1 MRELRLRA
9 EKMRPG
15 EDHYNFSLEEK
26 DRMLGATPNRMTI
39 YIFKEAI

>member
-1 MRELRLRA
+1 MRGLRLRA

-26 DRMLGATPNRMTI
+26 DRMSGANPDQMTI